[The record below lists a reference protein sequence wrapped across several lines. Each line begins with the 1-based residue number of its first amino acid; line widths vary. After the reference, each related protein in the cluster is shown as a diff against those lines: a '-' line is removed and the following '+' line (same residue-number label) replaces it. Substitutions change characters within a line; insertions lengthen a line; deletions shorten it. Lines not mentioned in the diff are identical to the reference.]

1 MLRASSSACEQC
13 SGPRAAP
20 ASRRAPSEQRRAP
33 AAARRACSGVALE
46 QGAAQ
51 VLPGRH
57 PHSRDGPRTA
67 RRTRWAPAREDLGS
81 ALAGYKTV
89 LRGLA
94 HGVRHCSNREK
105 RCSGATSSA
114 AQGL

>member
-81 ALAGYKTV
+81 ARQRLG
-89 LRGLA
+89 GLKNGA
-94 HGVRHCSNREK
+94 QRACS
-105 RCSGATSSA
+105 
-114 AQGL
+114 QGQALLK